1 MILLESFL
9 LEFKILHVINIYCVR
24 FNTNE
29 IKIKFLKKVIF
40 KTVII
45 FAIQSKLKYLFD
57 YILWHQNESKKKS
70 NRNFHNLSFSI
81 NLTELKFPFVKRKQ
95 LKSSA
100 YIPPGIILRK

>member
-1 MILLESFL
+1 MQLNYDYFRIISFL
-9 LEFKILHVINIYCVR
+9 HAEFKILHVINIYCVR

-57 YILWHQNESKKKS
+57 YIL
-70 NRNFHNLSFSI
+70 
-81 NLTELKFPFVKRKQ
+81 
-95 LKSSA
+95 
-100 YIPPGIILRK
+100 